1 MENPY
6 FDQQMRCAAPIHWL
20 INTTHRERVRE
31 RERDFIKIDFFVLH
45 KGFKLNL
52 IKMYI
57 ITSCFIFVAGFLI
70 IVEGK
75 PATKENG
82 DKKDPKT
89 KEGTE
94 KAPGLK
100 EHQKLS

>member
-1 MENPY
+1 M
-6 FDQQMRCAAPIHWL
+6 
-20 INTTHRERVRE
+20 
-31 RERDFIKIDFFVLH
+31 LH

-100 EHQKLS
+100 DHQKLSWGP

>member
-1 MENPY
+1 
-6 FDQQMRCAAPIHWL
+6 
-20 INTTHRERVRE
+20 
-31 RERDFIKIDFFVLH
+31 
-45 KGFKLNL
+45 
-52 IKMYI
+52 MYI